1 MIIKPDFK
9 NSRKAEKAAALIA
22 LGADKGSE
30 HRRCLNSEEMAVLVD
45 ANCSKGELAIYM
57 QHLGNCEQC
66 YREWLALKTM
76 DKTAVGGA
84 ARSRTR
90 PLGRIKKYSFIG
102 SALAV
107 AASVAIFLN
116 LNHIPHMVQE
126 TEERAVPGAVL
137 EKSPESP
144 AVQQSNRQA
153 DALRNAKTMAPVE
166 QESAPKMKEAPALL
180 PQPAADAVKK
190 TEQAEIY
197 GAGSAQLD
205 IDSWLEELQK
215 SCLSGRQ
222 DAEFWREMS
231 VQGQTILLK
240 QAGSLPKNK
249 AEKVSAALTLLHG
262 METKPVTDQCRQ
274 LLALLAEPEKSK

>member
-9 NSRKAEKAAALIA
+9 NSRKAEKAAALFA
-22 LGADKGSE
+22 LSADKGSE
-30 HRRCLNSEEMAVLVD
+30 HRRCLNPEEMAVLVD
-45 ANCSKGELAIYM
+45 ANCTKEELAIYM
-57 QHLGNCEQC
+57 QHLSNCEQC
-66 YREWLALKTM
+66 YGEWFALKTM

-84 ARSRTR
+84 ARRRKR

-116 LNHIPHMVQE
+116 LNHLPHMVQE
-126 TEERAVPGAVL
+126 TEERAVPGAIL
-137 EKSPESP
+137 EKSPESLS
-144 AVQQSNRQA
+144 VQQSNRQA
-153 DALRNAKTMAPVE
+153 DALKKAKTMARVG
-166 QESAPKMKEAPALL
+166 QEVAPKINEAPAPL

-190 TEQAEIY
+190 AAQTEIY

-205 IDSWLEELQK
+205 VDSWLEELQK

-222 DAEFWREMS
+222 DAEFWRGMS

-249 AEKVSAALTLLHG
+249 AEKMSAALVLLHG

-274 LLALLAEPEKSK
+274 LLALLAEPEKSR